1 MNLVDIDIDR
11 HGSKLICIK
20 YGHYINSEDDTCM
33 EKLVINGGN
42 PLFGNVN
49 INGAKNAAVAILP
62 AAILASKEVCTIEN
76 VPNIEDINCLE
87 IILKYLGCKV
97 ETSCNS
103 IKIDSTNIVT
113 TNATIPEVRNMRASY
128 YLLGALLSRFKKA
141 RVELPGGCPIGDRPI
156 DQHIKGFEALGATV
170 TIEHGAVN
178 LYAEKLIGTTIYFDV
193 VSVGATIN
201 IMLAAVLAEGV
212 TVLEN
217 AAKEPHVVDVA
228 NFLNTM
234 GANVKGAGTDVIKI
248 TGVSELSGCNYSV
261 IPDQIEAG
269 TFMIATAACGGE
281 VKLNNVI
288 PKHLESISAK
298 LVEMGVEVIEEDD
311 KVTVKSGNNLKGVN
325 IKTLPY
331 PGFPT
336 DVQQPMST
344 LLTMAQGRSIVNES
358 IYESRFKHID
368 ELKKMGANVKIEGRI
383 AIIDGVEKLYGTS
396 VKATDL
402 RAGAALVIAGLAAQG
417 KTEVEGIE
425 HIDRGYLYIEEKFKA
440 LGADI
445 SRVSM

>member
-1 MNLVDIDIDR
+1 MNLIDIDIDR

-97 ETSCNS
+97 EMSCNS

-344 LLTMAQGRSIVNES
+344 LLTMAEGRSIVNES